1 MTTALIALQPLLGL
15 ATLLALAWVISENRR
30 RFPLYT
36 VLVGLAIQFGLALL
50 LLKLPGSQIFFAWF
64 GAAVQALQQATEA
77 GTTFVFGFLGGGAL
91 PFEESS
97 PGSSFVL
104 VFRVLPMVI
113 FVSALAAVLYHF
125 RILPWVVRGFAFAL
139 SKALRLSGAA
149 SFATAANVFIGMVEA
164 PLLVRPYFEKMSR
177 SEVFV
182 VMTGGMATIAGT
194 VFVLFAAFLSDLVP
208 NAAGHLLTASIISA
222 PAAILIARVMI
233 PPTAEEEEAEK
244 SGKQNVQL
252 ERLYESAMD
261 ALTRGT
267 ADGLR
272 LLAYI
277 VGMLIVLV
285 ALVELI
291 NITLIFAFG
300 SELCGGPITL
310 QRLLGWALAPAVWL
324 LGIPWSEAITAGQL
338 LGTKVVLN
346 ELVAYVQMSG
356 LTEGALSERS
366 AVIMT
371 YTLCGFANF
380 GSVGIMLGGLGA
392 LVPERRVEIGQ
403 LGVKSIIAGNMATAM
418 TGAIAGLLF
427 W

>member
-15 ATLLALAWVISENRR
+15 AALLALAWVISENRR

-36 VLVGLAIQFGLALL
+36 PFWWAWRFNSAWPCSCS
-50 LLKLPGSQIFFAWF
+50 KLPGSQIFFAWF

-182 VMTGGMATIAGT
+182 CDDRRDGDHRRHRLCPLRRPFCPTSCPTPPAT
-194 VFVLFAAFLSDLVP
+194 
-208 NAAGHLLTASIISA
+208 
-222 PAAILIARVMI
+222 
-233 PPTAEEEEAEK
+233 
-244 SGKQNVQL
+244 
-252 ERLYESAMD
+252 
-261 ALTRGT
+261 
-267 ADGLR
+267 
-272 LLAYI
+272 
-277 VGMLIVLV
+277 
-285 ALVELI
+285 
-291 NITLIFAFG
+291 
-300 SELCGGPITL
+300 C
-310 QRLLGWALAPAVWL
+310 
-324 LGIPWSEAITAGQL
+324 
-338 LGTKVVLN
+338 
-346 ELVAYVQMSG
+346 
-356 LTEGALSERS
+356 
-366 AVIMT
+366 
-371 YTLCGFANF
+371 
-380 GSVGIMLGGLGA
+380 
-392 LVPERRVEIGQ
+392 
-403 LGVKSIIAGNMATAM
+403 
-418 TGAIAGLLF
+418 
-427 W
+427 

>member
-15 ATLLALAWVISENRR
+15 AALLALAWVISENRR

-50 LLKLPGSQIFFAWF
+50 LLKLPGSQVFFTWF
-64 GAAVQALQQATEA
+64 GAAVLALQQATEA

-125 RILPWVVRGFAFAL
+125 RILPWIVRGFALAL

-222 PAAILIARVMI
+222 PAAILIARVMV
-233 PPTAEEEEAEK
+233 PPSAEEEAAEK
-244 SGKQNVQL
+244 EGKQNVQL

-291 NITLIFAFG
+291 NIALIFAFG
-300 SELCGGPITL
+300 SELFNGPITL
-310 QRLLGWALAPAVWL
+310 QRLLGWGLAPVVWL
-324 LGIPWSEAITAGQL
+324 LGIPWSESVTAGQL

-356 LTEGALSERS
+356 LAEGALSERS

-403 LGVKSIIAGNMATAM
+403 LGIKSIIAGSMATAM